1 MKVIKKFFK
10 YCRKNYKNVAIVF
23 IIVSLILVIVDL
35 ELKLNGSSYQALN
48 FTKSSSEV
56 VYDDFDQVRPEG
68 NARQTVQAPS
78 AMFVKNASIDVKV
91 KSVDDFETK
100 VLQWQRSHEATLLS
114 ASFYKQE
121 NVKEGSISLRIDN
134 NDFENLKAFLK
145 DNSVEIARFD
155 VYGHDI
161 LDSYND
167 NLERLKLLEATKEKI
182 QSFYNKTNDV
192 KSLMAIQREL
202 LNVEQQ
208 IAEVKR
214 STQNAEIQSKTM
226 VVTIYVVTDESY
238 KPIQK
243 NVWKPIAVI
252 KDAWSSVVKSLEA
265 FVNIVIWV
273 LVYSVIWIPLM
284 VIVLILWKRNKK
296 LSKESGKK

>member
-1 MKVIKKFFK
+1 MKIIKNFTQ
-10 YCRKNYKNVAIVF
+10 YCRKNYKNVALIF

-35 ELKLNGSSYQALN
+35 ELKLNGSSYQSFN

-56 VYDDFDQVRPEG
+56 VYDDFDQVHPEG
-68 NARQTVQAPS
+68 SARQTVQAPS

-91 KSVDDFETK
+91 KSVDTFETK
-100 VLQWQRSHEATLLS
+100 LLQWQRSHEATLLS

-121 NVKEGSISLRIDN
+121 NVKEGSISMRIDK
-134 NDFENLKAFLK
+134 NDFENLKTFLK
-145 DNSVEIARFD
+145 DNSVEIARLD

-182 QSFYNKTNDV
+182 QSFYDKTNDV

-243 NVWKPIAVI
+243 EVWKPIAVI

-265 FVNIVIWV
+265 FLNIIIWV
-273 LVYSVIWIPLM
+273 LVYSVIWLPLM
-284 VIVLILWKRNKK
+284 IIVLILWRRNKK
-296 LSKESGKK
+296 LSKKS